1 MAGLADPSALTQA
14 VATYQGCHFIGMPE
28 CEVRPLPCAVALGS
42 ASLGLDLW
50 DKVVAQLQELQLCT
64 RRLSAEDRNALH
76 QLLPSQLGPKVCTL
90 DQGPKLFFRHL

>member
-1 MAGLADPSALTQA
+1 MRPETNPTGSRGTPAASCQEQLPKADFCLPSA
-14 VATYQGCHFIGMPE
+14 G
-28 CEVRPLPCAVALGS
+28 CAVQGP
-42 ASLGLDLW
+42 LGLDLW